1 MKKLGWILLTATL
14 AVQAQVPPP
23 VTTETLTKAQQDP
36 NSWLS
41 YGKNYFGWRY
51 SPLTQITTANVSQ
64 LAPAWILP
72 TGVPGNNE
80 TTPLIYGDMMYLTG
94 PSNNAWAVDLVTGK
108 KVWSYSDY
116 VPSGLGL
123 CCGTVNRGFAML
135 GDRLFKVNIQSTLV
149 SLEAKSGK
157 VLWETT
163 IDDYKKGYSNTA
175 APLIVKD
182 MVVVGTAGAEWGIRG
197 YIDAYDA
204 ATGKRRWRFYTVPT
218 AGEPGIETW
227 GGNSFKTGGGST
239 WITGTYDP
247 ELNLIYWGIGNPG
260 PDMDGS
266 VRNGDNLY
274 TCAIVAID
282 ADTGKL
288 KWYFQMTPHDVHD
301 WDAVADPVLVEAT
314 VNGAKVK
321 AVAQANRNGFYYLL
335 DRTTGKFLTA
345 KAYTKVNW
353 ADGIG
358 ADGRPILIANREP
371 TPEGNMTCPGLGG
384 GHNWSATAYSPK
396 TGLYYFS
403 ATDGCQMFN
412 VEKMEYVEGKQYQ
425 AGDAVPVPKDPA
437 SGSVNAVDPS
447 TGTLKWKHTL
457 VSTPSGLLA
466 TAGGLVF
473 TGDSDGYMM
482 ALDGVTGKV
491 LWHFQ
496 TGAAIRSPA
505 ISYTFRG
512 KQYIAMVSGQNL
524 LAFKLP

>member
-1 MKKLGWILLTATL
+1 VRKFGWVFL
-14 AVQAQVPPP
+14 AVSLAAQAQV
-23 VTTETLTKAQQDP
+23 TSEALAKAQQDP

-51 SPLTQITTANVSQ
+51 SPLTQITTSNVAQ

-72 TGVPGNNE
+72 TIPGTNE
-80 TTPLIYGDMMYLTG
+80 TTPLVSGDMMYITAS
-94 PSNNAWAVDLVTGK
+94 SNNAWAVDLLTGR

-123 CCGTVNRGFAML
+123 CCGPVNRGFAML
-135 GDRLFKVNIQSTLV
+135 GERLFKVNIQSTLV
-149 SLEAKSGK
+149 ALDAKSGK

-175 APLIVKD
+175 APLVVKD

-204 ATGKRRWRFYTVPT
+204 NTGKRRWRFYTVPT

-227 GGNSFKTGGGST
+227 GGSSFKTGGGST

-260 PDMDGS
+260 PDMDGD
-266 VRNGDNLY
+266 VRPGDNLY
-274 TCAIVAID
+274 TCAVVAID

-288 KWYFQMTPHDVHD
+288 KWYFQFTPHDVHD
-301 WDAVADPVLVEAT
+301 WDAVADPVLVDAM
-314 VNGAKVK
+314 VDGKKIK
-321 AVAQANRNGFYYLL
+321 ALAQANRNGFFYLL
-335 DRTTGKFLTA
+335 DRTTGKYITA

-358 ADGRPILIANREP
+358 SDGRPILIAHREP
-371 TPEGNMTCPGLGG
+371 TPEGNLVCPGLGG
-384 GHNWSATAYSPK
+384 GHNWSATAYSPQ
-396 TGLYYFS
+396 TGLYYFG

-412 VEKMEYVEGKQYQ
+412 VQKQEFVEGQQYQ
-425 AGDAVPVPKDPA
+425 AGDAVGVPKEPS
-437 SGSVNAVDPS
+437 SGSVNAVDPA
-447 TGTLKWKHTL
+447 TGALKWKHQL
-457 VSTPSGLLA
+457 MSNPSGLLA
-466 TAGGLVF
+466 TAGGLIF

-482 ALDGVTGKV
+482 ALDARTGTV
-491 LWHFQ
+491 IWHFQ
-496 TGAAIRSPA
+496 TGAPIRAPA

-512 KQYIAMVSGQNL
+512 KQYIAVASGPNML
-524 LAFKLP
+524 TFKLP